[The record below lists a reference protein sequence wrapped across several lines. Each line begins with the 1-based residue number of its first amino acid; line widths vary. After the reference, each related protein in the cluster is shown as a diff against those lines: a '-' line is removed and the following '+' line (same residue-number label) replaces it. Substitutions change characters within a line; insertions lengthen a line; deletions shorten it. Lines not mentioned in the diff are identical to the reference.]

1 MKHLLLAKTKL
12 YIPQSQSAVFHKIF
26 QKFRTMKPLKILIC
40 PLNWGLGHATRC
52 IPIIRYLLQQG
63 CEPIIA
69 TDGRAAQLLKTEFP
83 HLQHLHL
90 TGYDLQ
96 FPNSQQN
103 LAITLAKQL
112 PKIFYR
118 IVQEHQE
125 LQQIITK
132 YGIQCVISDNRYG
145 CWTKKCPTV
154 FMTHQIFVRL
164 PPPLSV
170 IQPLLWRLN
179 RWFLQRYDHV
189 WIPDEANAI
198 INLSGELSHP
208 QAQQSLP
215 RNCQYIGIL
224 SRFEPPDEG
233 ETGLAKQYDITVLL
247 SGVEPQRTELE
258 NILLEQ
264 LQHYPVPKRILFVRG
279 ITETNSR
286 QNITPQITFI
296 DHLNSDELRAVLLQ
310 SDIIITRSGYT
321 TLMDLVQLNKT
332 ALLIPTPQQT
342 EQEYLATYLQNQQL
356 FVSTSQSNVDLA
368 QSIAKLINWQR
379 PFFANTEK
387 QTFSKNIQE
396 LLKQLV

>member
-1 MKHLLLAKTKL
+1 
-12 YIPQSQSAVFHKIF
+12 
-26 QKFRTMKPLKILIC
+26 MKPLKILIC

-52 IPIIRYLLQQG
+52 IPIIRYLLQQA

-103 LAITLAKQL
+103 LLTTLAKQL

-118 IVQEHQE
+118 IAQEHQE

-164 PPPLSV
+164 PPALSV
-170 IQPLLWRLN
+170 LQPLLWRLN

-189 WIPDEANAI
+189 WIPDEGNDT

-208 QAQQSLP
+208 QPPHSLP
-215 RNCQYIGIL
+215 NNCQYIGIL
-224 SRFEPPDEG
+224 SRFEPHGAGDDNI
-233 ETGLAKQYDITVLL
+233 TKQYDITVLL

-258 NILLEQ
+258 TILLEQ
-264 LQHYPVPKRILFVRG
+264 LQQLYSSKRILFIRG

-296 DHLNSDELRAVLLQ
+296 DHLNSDALRTVLLD
-310 SDIIITRSGYT
+310 SKIIITRSGYT

-342 EQEYLATYLQNQQL
+342 EQEYLATYLQNQRL
-356 FVSTSQSNVDLA
+356 FVSMPQSNIDLA
-368 QSIAKLINWQR
+368 QSIAKLAEWQR
-379 PFFANTEK
+379 PFFPNLRE
-387 QTFSKNIQE
+387 QTFQKNIQKILE
-396 LLKQLV
+396 QLV

>member
-1 MKHLLLAKTKL
+1 M
-12 YIPQSQSAVFHKIF
+12 
-26 QKFRTMKPLKILIC
+26 
-40 PLNWGLGHATRC
+40 
-52 IPIIRYLLQQG
+52 
-63 CEPIIA
+63 
-69 TDGRAAQLLKTEFP
+69 
-83 HLQHLHL
+83 
-90 TGYDLQ
+90 
-96 FPNSQQN
+96 
-103 LAITLAKQL
+103 
-112 PKIFYR
+112 
-118 IVQEHQE
+118 
-125 LQQIITK
+125 
-132 YGIQCVISDNRYG
+132 
-145 CWTKKCPTV
+145 
-154 FMTHQIFVRL
+154 
-164 PPPLSV
+164 SV

-189 WIPDEANAI
+189 WIPDEANAT

-233 ETGLAKQYDITVLL
+233 EKGLAKQYDITVLL

-286 QNITPQITFI
+286 QNITPQIMFI
-296 DHLNSDELRAVLLQ
+296 DHLNSEELRAVLLQ

>member
-1 MKHLLLAKTKL
+1 
-12 YIPQSQSAVFHKIF
+12 
-26 QKFRTMKPLKILIC
+26 MKPLKILIC

-52 IPIIRYLLQQG
+52 IPIIRYLLQQA

-103 LAITLAKQL
+103 LVITLTKQL

-118 IVQEHQE
+118 IAQEHQE

-164 PPPLSV
+164 PPALSV
-170 IQPLLWRLN
+170 LQPFLWRLN
-179 RWFLQRYDHV
+179 RWFLQRYGYV
-189 WIPDEANAI
+189 WIPDEGDDT

-208 QAQQSLP
+208 PPPHSLP

-224 SRFEPPDEG
+224 SRFEPPDER
-233 ETGLAKQYDITVLL
+233 EKRLTSQYDITVLL

-258 NILLEQ
+258 TILLEQ
-264 LQHYPVPKRILFVRG
+264 LQHYPISKQILFVRG
-279 ITETNSR
+279 ITETNAR
-286 QNITPQITFI
+286 QNVAPNILFI
-296 DHLNSDELRAVLLQ
+296 DHLNSDELRTILLQ
-310 SDIIITRSGYT
+310 SDTIITRSGYT

-342 EQEYLATYLQNQQL
+342 EQEYLATYLQNQRL
-356 FVSTSQSNVDLA
+356 FVSTTQSNIDLGR
-368 QSIAKLINWQR
+368 SISTLINE
-379 PFFANTEK
+379 PK
-387 QTFSKNIQE
+387 TFSASTKKQVFQKKIQE
-396 LLKQLV
+396 LLEQIA